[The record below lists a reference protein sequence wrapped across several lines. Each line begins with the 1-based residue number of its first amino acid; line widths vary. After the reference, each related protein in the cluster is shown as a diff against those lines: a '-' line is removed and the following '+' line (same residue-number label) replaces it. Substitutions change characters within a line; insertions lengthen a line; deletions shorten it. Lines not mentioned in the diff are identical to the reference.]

1 MGGVL
6 TTSLGAQTASPAKRD
21 DSNEVQVPLPAE
33 LRAQLISL
41 RDAALADD
49 YAFHQAEHLTE
60 NIGPRPS
67 GSAQA
72 KQASEYVADQLRHL
86 GLEVRLEELKVPHWV
101 RGQESAELVE
111 YPGQVPEVSQK
122 IVVTALGGSTAT
134 PAEGVTAEVV
144 VVRNFAELNELG
156 RSRVMGKIVLF
167 DFPFDTRKAA

>member
-1 MGGVL
+1 M
-6 TTSLGAQTASPAKRD
+6 
-21 DSNEVQVPLPAE
+21 
-33 LRAQLISL
+33 
-41 RDAALADD
+41 
-49 YAFHQAEHLTE
+49 
-60 NIGPRPS
+60 
-67 GSAQA
+67 
-72 KQASEYVADQLRHL
+72 
-86 GLEVRLEELKVPHWV
+86 

-167 DFPFDTRKAA
+167 DFPFDTRKAAAGYALDAYSEAVVYRGSGAKAAAELGAVASLVRSVGGAEYRLPHTGFSSPAGIPAGSSP